1 MLMASL
7 RAKMNQ
13 TALPALLI
21 IGLFGAAA
29 RAQANEAHDQLSA
42 MPEAQRQSF
51 FATYLSHDGEK
62 CPAVARTFYQGSDA
76 QGNAFWDVACRGADS
91 WVVQV
96 FNDADG
102 STKIVSCRALE
113 AAKAS
118 HCFRKF

>member
-1 MLMASL
+1 MASL
-7 RAKMNQ
+7 REKLNRTGLKGLLFVGIFAA
-13 TALPALLI
+13 TAL
-21 IGLFGAAA
+21 
-29 RAQANEAHDQLSA
+29 AQANEAHEQLSA

-51 FATYLSHDGEK
+51 FATYLTHDGEK
-62 CPAVARTFYQGSDA
+62 CAVVARTFYQGSDA

-96 FNDADG
+96 FNDENG

-113 AAKAS
+113 VVKAG